1 MLAARTATGEAVAAD
16 ALRRM
21 VEAALPVARA
31 RAELIGELRSALL
44 KRDDTAAL
52 ALARR
57 VCGIP
62 PIEEVS

>member
-1 MLAARTATGEAVAAD
+1 MLAARAKPGDAVGAD

-44 KRDDTAAL
+44 ERDDASAL